1 MTSGWEHKLRKS
13 TNTPALVGYVATLA
27 MLATFGLWGATAPI
41 GGAAV
46 AAGTIAAAGR
56 NVQMQ
61 HLEGG
66 IVREI
71 RVREGDAVHK
81 GDVVLVL
88 DDTSARTQV
97 NRLSKQWLSLAVRV
111 SRLGAER
118 DGADRFVGS
127 SKGNIPIA
135 TSDGAAI
142 VEEEQK
148 EFSARLTRFRS
159 EMIILGQRLDQLSET
174 RVGLVAQGVAVER
187 QQAVVRDELQRKQAL
202 LEKGLINRSDYTEL
216 LRIDADLGG
225 QAASIVSGQAS
236 TASQIAEAKEQIE
249 RLQSERVEDAVTK
262 LNEARTNLR
271 DVAEQLESAVAV
283 LDRTVIRAPADGI
296 VVSSIY
302 NFVGNVIGPGERIME
317 ILPTT
322 LRPLVEARLQ
332 PNDIDAVHKGQAA
345 RLRLTAM
352 NARLTPEVDAVVEE
366 ISADK
371 LIDEATKQPYYR
383 ALLKIS
389 DPLPF
394 ALTARDLH
402 PGMPVQAFI
411 TTEDRTFFEYLLK
424 PVFDSMQLA
433 FVED

>member
-27 MLATFGLWGATAPI
+27 MLATFGLWGAIAPI

-71 RVREGDAVHK
+71 RVREGDEVHK

-127 SKGNIPIA
+127 SAGIPIA

-159 EMIILGQRLDQLSET
+159 ELIILGQRLDQLSET
-174 RVGLVAQGVAVER
+174 RAGLLAQGAAVER
-187 QQAVVRDELQRKQAL
+187 QQAVIRDELQRKQAL

-249 RLQSERVEDAVTK
+249 RLPSERIEDAVTK

-271 DVAEQLESAVAV
+271 DVEEQLASAVAV

-322 LRPLVEARLQ
+322 SRPLVEARLQ

-345 RLRLTAM
+345 RLRLTAL
-352 NARLTPEVDAVVEE
+352 NARLTPEVDAVVED

-394 ALTARDLH
+394 ALTAGDLH

-411 TTEDRTFFEYLLK
+411 TTEDRTFFEYLLR
-424 PVFDSMQLA
+424 PVFDTMQLA
-433 FVED
+433 FVEE

>member
-1 MTSGWEHKLRKS
+1 MTMGWEDKLRRS
-13 TNTPALVGYVATLA
+13 TNKPALVGYVATLA
-27 MLATFGLWGATAPI
+27 MVATFGLWGATAPI

-56 NVQMQ
+56 NIQMQ

-66 IVREI
+66 IVRQI
-71 RVREGDAVHK
+71 TVREGDAVHK
-81 GDVVLVL
+81 DDVVLVL

-97 NRLSKQWLSLAVRV
+97 NRLSKQWFSLVVRV

-127 SKGNIPIA
+127 STGNIPIA

-148 EFSARLTRFRS
+148 EFSARLARFRS
-159 EMIILGQRLDQLSET
+159 ELIILGQRLDQLSET
-174 RVGLVAQGVAVER
+174 KAGLVAQGAAVER
-187 QQAVVRDELQRKQAL
+187 QQAVVRDELNRKQTL

-225 QAASIVSGQAS
+225 QAASIMSGQAS
-236 TASQIAEAKEQIE
+236 TGSQIAEAKEQIE
-249 RLQSERVEDAVTK
+249 RLRSERVEDAVTK

-271 DVAEQLESAVAV
+271 DVEEQLASAVAV
-283 LDRTVIRAPADGI
+283 LDRTIIRAPADGI

-302 NFVGNVIGPGERIME
+302 NFIGNVIGPGERVME

-322 LRPLVEARLQ
+322 SRPLVEARLQ
-332 PNDIDAVHKGQAA
+332 PNDIDAVRRGQPA
-345 RLRLTAM
+345 RLRLTAL

-389 DPLPF
+389 DPLPS
-394 ALTARDLH
+394 AIAARDLH

-424 PVFDSMQLA
+424 PVWDSMQLA
-433 FVED
+433 FIEE